1 MKYGIIVNTNECV
14 GCHACFTAC
23 KEENQVLPGVKWNR
37 IDRIEHEKARV
48 IEYFRLSCMHCED
61 PACMKVCPAKAIHK
75 GPAGEVLVDHAKCI
89 GCRMCEKACPYGAP
103 QFADPKKTSYFGE
116 KTPLEVIPVRP
127 ENART
132 PGKAEHCTLCTH
144 RTSKGLPPAC
154 VAACATGALTFV
166 DYDNPSPEA
175 KALLAQARPM
185 NEAAGTHPRSCTFP
199 PIRTSRRRKSA
210 SDRSVAGLPRPKSSC
225 RSR

>member
-61 PACMKVCPAKAIHK
+61 PACMKICPAKAIHK

-89 GCRMCEKACPYGAP
+89 GCNRC
-103 QFADPKKTSYFGE
+103 
-116 KTPLEVIPVRP
+116 V
-127 ENART
+127 EN
-132 PGKAEHCTLCTH
+132 
-144 RTSKGLPPAC
+144 
-154 VAACATGALTFV
+154 
-166 DYDNPSPEA
+166 
-175 KALLAQARPM
+175 
-185 NEAAGTHPRSCTFP
+185 
-199 PIRTSRRRKSA
+199 I
-210 SDRSVAGLPRPKSSC
+210 
-225 RSR
+225 

>member
-1 MKYGIIVNTNECV
+1 
-14 GCHACFTAC
+14 
-23 KEENQVLPGVKWNR
+23 
-37 IDRIEHEKARV
+37 
-48 IEYFRLSCMHCED
+48 
-61 PACMKVCPAKAIHK
+61 
-75 GPAGEVLVDHAKCI
+75 
-89 GCRMCEKACPYGAP
+89 MCEKACPYGAP

-127 ENART
+127 ENTRT

-175 KALLAQARPM
+175 KALLAKARPM
-185 NEAAGTHPRSCTFP
+185 NEAAGTHP
-199 PIRTSRRRKSA
+199 K
-210 SDRSVAGLPRPKSSC
+210 VVYVSSHTDFAKTQK
-225 RSR
+225 RF

>member
-1 MKYGIIVNTNECV
+1 
-14 GCHACFTAC
+14 
-23 KEENQVLPGVKWNR
+23 
-37 IDRIEHEKARV
+37 
-48 IEYFRLSCMHCED
+48 MHCED

-175 KALLAQARPM
+175 KALLARARPM
-185 NEAAGTHPRSCTFP
+185 NEAAGTHP
-199 PIRTSRRRKSA
+199 K
-210 SDRSVAGLPRPKSSC
+210 VVYVSSHTDFAKTQK
-225 RSR
+225 RF

>member
-103 QFADPKKTSYFGE
+103 QFAD
-116 KTPLEVIPVRP
+116 
-127 ENART
+127 
-132 PGKAEHCTLCTH
+132 GKAEHCTLCTH
-144 RTSKGLPPAC
+144 RTSQGLLPAC
-154 VAACATGALTFV
+154 VAACSTGALTFV

-175 KALLAQARPM
+175 KALLAKARPM
-185 NEAAGTHPRSCTFP
+185 NEAAGTHPKVVP
-199 PIRTSRRRKSA
+199 H
-210 SDRSVAGLPRPKSSC
+210 GLQ
-225 RSR
+225 